1 VTVRGSRFA
10 ALAAACLFLVLP
22 GTAGAASA
30 PSGIGALR
38 ICTGCAQNGGDLSRY
53 RYVVLNSWDAPLLP
67 ALKAANPGLKAL
79 LYKNLS
85 FTMSYGCTN
94 GVDKPYLTSG
104 VGYCDADQNHPDWF
118 LTDPNGSRLNSYY
131 FPQAWTMDVGNPAY
145 QSRWVSNVLNDLHGG
160 GWDGVMLDDTN
171 ADMSWHL
178 HGRTIAKYSTA
189 AAWRAATRSM
199 LATVGPA
206 LRSAGFLAIPNLYTP
221 WASDYDAQATWSDWL
236 QFTSGALQ
244 EYYSKWGSDSSGL
257 LAGSDWAYR
266 QKFQSMTEQAGKIF
280 LGLTYA
286 PKADTRSMTW
296 ARANFLLFDDP
307 ADGGALM
314 FEPTDP
320 EAQDP
325 YVSSW
330 TADVGSPVGAR
341 FQVGSAWRRDFTG
354 GAVVVNPTSS
364 TVTVALGGS
373 YVDATGA
380 VVQSVTLGA
389 TTGAILRLPAS
400 APAPSPP
407 PPPPPPPPV
416 APTLTA
422 TLSGTTVQLV
432 WSGLGG
438 TRVDVYRNGG
448 WKEAVGNTGSYDDKL
463 PRNPKDTYSYRLCSA
478 GTSTCTPTVVV
489 ATGTRAP
496 AAAAPNVRRAHRD
509 GPAGAMRLRREVRR
523 LQRIRR

>member
-1 VTVRGSRFA
+1 MTAAGPRRLVLVA
-10 ALAAACLFLVLP
+10 ALLLFLLP
-22 GTAGAASA
+22 GVAHAA
-30 PSGIGALR
+30 PNGVGALR
-38 ICTGCAQNGGDLSRY
+38 ICTGCAQSGGDLSRY

-67 ALKAANPGLKAL
+67 ALKAANPGLKVL

-85 FTMSYGCTN
+85 FTMSYGCSN

-131 FPQAWTMDVGNPAY
+131 FQQAWMMDVGNPAY
-145 QSRWVSNVLNDLHGG
+145 QARWLSNVLDDLRGG

-178 HGRTIAKYSTA
+178 HGRTIAKYPTA

-206 LRSAGFLAIPNLYTP
+206 LRGAGFLAIPNLYAP

-244 EYYSKWGSDSSGL
+244 EYYSKWGSDSSGWL
-257 LAGSDWAYR
+257 SGNDWAYR
-266 QKFQSMTEQAGKIF
+266 QKFQTLTEQAGKIF
-280 LGLTYA
+280 IGLTYA
-286 PKADTRSMTW
+286 PKGDTRSMTW

-325 YVSSW
+325 YASTW
-330 TADVGSPVGAR
+330 TADIGSPVAAR
-341 FQVGSAWRRDFTG
+341 VQVGSTWRRSYSG
-354 GAVVVNPTSS
+354 GVVVVNPTSS
-364 TVTVALGGS
+364 TATVDLGGS
-373 YVDATGA
+373 YVDAGGA

-389 TTGAILRLPAS
+389 TSGAILRSPAG
-400 APAPSPP
+400 APP
-407 PPPPPPPPV
+407 PPPLPPPLPPPPPV
-416 APTLTA
+416 AATLTA
-422 TLSGTTVQLV
+422 TFGGATVQLA
-432 WSGLGG
+432 WSGLAGA
-438 TRVDVYRNGG
+438 RVDVYRNGG
-448 WKEAVGNTGSYDDKL
+448 RKETVANTGSYSDKL
-463 PRNPKDTYSYRLCSA
+463 LRNPKETYSYRVCTA
-478 GTSTCTPTVVV
+478 GTSTCTPTVIV
-489 ATGTRAP
+489 ATGSRAP
-496 AAAAPNVRRAHRD
+496 AAAAPSLRRARRNAH
-509 GPAGAMRLRREVRR
+509 AQALRLRRELHG